1 MPQSLENVLNN
12 LQNVRAKVS
21 YSGGI
26 QSKLRTLEQTVAT
39 ACIALSQ
46 IDGKHAHSALSQTQR
61 AGEANR
67 RALYGLLPGYFA
79 NSDQLEQRIL
89 GYSND
94 NINTERDDSQIF
106 GAVSDS
112 HSRGTPASN
121 DTIRSY
127 GDRSIVPRSYE
138 KYMDWREFVYIPSTY
153 GIKLHKLER
162 LDVIDKIEWWN
173 NNGKKY
179 YDKEIKRKIFH
190 TYYHHI
196 IDRHGEEIAESAG
209 LDDLEDIPKY
219 LKALANSQDS
229 ERCVQFIQNET
240 DVIKLD
246 KVTRVCL
253 VLKKT
258 SNGKSTPIT
267 AFKTNRG
274 KWVKIKKKD
283 IYMPYTKFKFHAKQW
298 R

>member
-1 MPQSLENVLNN
+1 MPQSLENVLKN
-12 LQNVRAKVS
+12 LRNVQAKVG
-21 YSGGI
+21 YSDGI
-26 QSKLRTLEQTVAT
+26 QSKLRTSEQTVTT
-39 ACIALSQ
+39 ASIALSQ
-46 IDGKHAHSALSQTQR
+46 IDEKHAHAALSQTQR
-61 AGEANR
+61 AGEATR
-67 RALYGLLPGYFA
+67 RALYGLLPGYFDA
-79 NSDQLEQRIL
+79 NDRLKQRIL
-89 GYSND
+89 GNSDD

-112 HSRGTPASN
+112 HSRGMPASN

-138 KYMDWREFVYIPSTY
+138 KYMDWHEFVYIPSTY
-153 GIKLHKLER
+153 GVKLHKLER
-162 LDVIDKIEWWN
+162 LDIIDKIEWWN

-179 YDKEIKRKIFH
+179 YDKEIKRKTFH

-196 IDRHGEEIAESAG
+196 IDRHGEQIAESAG

-229 ERCVQFIQNET
+229 ERCVQFTQNET

-267 AFKTNRG
+267 AFKTSRG
-274 KWVKIKKKD
+274 KWVRIKKKD